1 MNRKVF
7 ITGGTGYI
15 GSALIPEL
23 VKKGFEVHALV
34 RDGAKRRVADGVTVH
49 KGEALDGRG
58 FAPFLSGCSTFIH
71 LIGVPHPGPGKAS
84 AFNTIDLTS
93 VREALKAASGNGVEH
108 FVYMSVAHSA
118 PVMKDYIGVRVKC
131 EELISQSGMN
141 ATFLRPWYVLG
152 PGHKWPLL
160 LLPAYALFSVIPS
173 ASESAKRLGLVNLGQ
188 YIRCLVNAVENP
200 PTGVRIIE
208 VPDIRKF

>member
-15 GSALIPEL
+15 GSALMPEL

-34 RDGAKRRVADGVTVH
+34 RDGAKRRVAEGVTVH

-71 LIGVPHPGPGKAS
+71 LIGVPHPGPGKKN
-84 AFNTIDLTS
+84 AFNSIDLAS
-93 VREALKAASGNGVEH
+93 VREALKAASGKGVEH
-108 FVYMSVAHSA
+108 FVYMSVAHPA
-118 PVMKDYIGVRVKC
+118 PLMKDYIEVRMKC

-141 ATFLRPWYVLG
+141 ATFLRPWYVIG
-152 PGHKWPLL
+152 PGHRWPLM
-160 LLPAYALFSVIPS
+160 LLPVYSLLSVIPS
-173 ASESAKRLGLVNLGQ
+173 TSDSANRLGLISLEQ
-188 YIRCLVNAVENP
+188 YIRCFVNAVESP
-200 PTGVRIIE
+200 PSGVRIIE
-208 VPDIRKF
+208 VPEMKKF